1 MTPFRLLFAS
11 LLALGVAACGG
22 SSDEASD
29 AAQAGVAEEPAEEQ
43 LASTLLEII
52 QSEARFSTLAA
63 ALDAADLE
71 TTFDTEGPLTLFAPS
86 NDAFGSLPT
95 GFSVDVL
102 TAPENQALLQQIL
115 AYHVLGERVT
125 SSDITGQ
132 QTEVPT
138 VGGPMLR
145 IDASGEIV
153 IIGSEPATALVV
165 VPDIEARNGVIH
177 IIDGVLLPPAE

>member
-1 MTPFRLLFAS
+1 MTPFRLLIAS
-11 LLALGVAACGG
+11 LLALGASACGG
-22 SSDEASD
+22 SSDAPSD
-29 AAQAGVAEEPAEEQ
+29 VVDIAAEEAVEEK
-43 LASTLLEII
+43 LAPTLLDIVQNEP
-52 QSEARFSTLAA
+52 RFSTLAA
-63 ALDAADLE
+63 ALNAADLE
-71 TTFDTEGPLTLFAPS
+71 TTFETDGPLTLFAPS
-86 NDAFGSLPT
+86 NDAFGSLPA

-125 SSDITGQ
+125 SSDIAGQ

-138 VGGPMLR
+138 VGGPVLR
-145 IDASGEIV
+145 IDASGDIV
-153 IIGSEPATALVV
+153 ILGSEPATALVV